1 MMRARWL
8 SRLLTITI
16 YALVILALVVSLF
29 PIFWFFLTSI
39 KPRDLTFAIPP
50 AWIFTPTFDNYAAV
64 LSDRQFLRYLLNS
77 LIIAGGTTGI
87 ALASG
92 LLAGYALAR
101 YKFRGNGAF
110 RFLFLLPQITPSVA
124 ILVPLFVLFNG
135 LDLTNTHLA
144 LILAN
149 LTLTMPLA
157 IWMLIGFFEDSPIDL
172 EESAMIDGCSRLGA
186 LARVVLPVIAPGLA
200 AAAALCFIYSWNEFL
215 YASIL
220 SGRDTRTLSVA
231 ITSFLTNRAIDW
243 GRTAAAGSL
252 ILLPVLVFALFTQRY
267 LVRGLSH
274 GAVKG

>member
-1 MMRARWL
+1 MARWL
-8 SRLLTITI
+8 PRVLTITI
-16 YALVILALVVSLF
+16 YALVLLALVVSLF

-39 KPRDLTFAIPP
+39 KPRELAFAIPP
-50 AWIFTPTFDNYAAV
+50 AWTFTPTFENYQAV
-64 LSDRQFLRYLLNS
+64 LADRAFIRYLINS
-77 LIIAGGTTGI
+77 LIIASGTTLI
-87 ALASG
+87 ALTAG

-101 YKFRGNGAF
+101 YQFRGNGVF

-135 LDLTNTHLA
+135 LGLVNTHAA

-157 IWMLIGFFEDSPIDL
+157 IWMLVGFFEDSPIDL

-200 AAAALCFIYSWNEFL
+200 AVAALCFIYSWNEFL

>member
-1 MMRARWL
+1 MRARWL
-8 SRLLTITI
+8 SRLLTFTV

-29 PIFWFFLTSI
+29 PILWFFLTSI
-39 KPRDLTFAIPP
+39 KPRELTFAIPP
-50 AWIFTPTFDNYAAV
+50 AWLFTPTFENYAEV
-64 LSDRQFLRYLLNS
+64 LTDRQFVRYLLNS
-77 LIIAGGTTGI
+77 MIIAGSTTLI
-87 ALASG
+87 ALAAG

-101 YKFRGNGAF
+101 YKFRGNGVF

-135 LDLTNTHLA
+135 LDLTNTYTA

-157 IWMLIGFFEDSPIDL
+157 IWMLVGFFEDSPIDL

-186 LARVVLPVIAPGLA
+186 LVRVILPVIAPGLA

-220 SGRDTRTLSVA
+220 SGRDTRPLSVA

>member
-1 MMRARWL
+1 
-8 SRLLTITI
+8 
-16 YALVILALVVSLF
+16 
-29 PIFWFFLTSI
+29 
-39 KPRDLTFAIPP
+39 
-50 AWIFTPTFDNYAAV
+50 
-64 LSDRQFLRYLLNS
+64 
-77 LIIAGGTTGI
+77 
-87 ALASG
+87 
-92 LLAGYALAR
+92 
-101 YKFRGNGAF
+101 
-110 RFLFLLPQITPSVA
+110 
-124 ILVPLFVLFNG
+124 VPLFVLFNG

>member
-1 MMRARWL
+1 MRARWL